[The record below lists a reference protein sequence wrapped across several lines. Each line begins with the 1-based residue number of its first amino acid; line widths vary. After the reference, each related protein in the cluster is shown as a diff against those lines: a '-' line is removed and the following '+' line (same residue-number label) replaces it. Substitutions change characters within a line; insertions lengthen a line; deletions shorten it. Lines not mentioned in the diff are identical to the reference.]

1 MELTEGGIFMNY
13 AKCMRGLLLTAVMF
27 VGTLFAIDPPQ
38 NLEAT
43 GGSESIDLNWDGVEG
58 ATFYNVYLYDEDG
71 NGGGG
76 ECEEGF
82 LEDCSGDGDCCAESW
97 VGDGFCDGAD
107 QQYGCDLLCYQD
119 DGGDCA
125 SCEDEGLVTC
135 PDGSCAA
142 TLEDC
147 PEVQETYPGFD
158 CCDLDFV
165 DCSDEAYANYVGTI
179 VDCSDQYCLPAAE
192 LGDGVCTDYTDAGY
206 PGVGFNC
213 EELDNDGGDCQT
225 CAEQGLI
232 DCPDGSC
239 AATLE
244 DCPEVVCTEIT
255 DCSGAVLCNED
266 SVYSSYDCLT
276 PLNCEDVNG
285 DGQIVTWL
293 GDGYCD
299 DGAYGLFFN
308 CEEWSNDCGDCD
320 GTDLGDI
327 NGYCPEILTCED
339 QGLYTCPDG
348 SCAADADSC
357 ATCEDQGLLTDCV
370 GVCFNES
377 QLSWIGDGYCDDGTY
392 GVVFT
397 CEEYNFDNGDCDG
410 REAGSQMKF
419 VKIKDFAASN
429 GIEDLAPK
437 QGAPYH
443 TNGDIREESGY
454 SNIACATA
462 GASCTAGDVNEDGAI
477 NVLDIVNI
485 VNHIL
490 ATVVLEDTCA
500 ADFNEDGDVNVL
512 DIVNIVNII
521 LGGKTAA
528 DATEATL
535 IQSGGSLLLKSDGYI
550 GGIEMTLIHGEDFSL
565 ELSGNSLVSD
575 YVTRD
580 GQTKVVV
587 VVPEGEVL
595 FTATG
600 DYTVE
605 DVLVANSHS
614 AVSVNQASKFELS
627 SAYPNP
633 FNPVTSMSFTMPQDG
648 LASVKVYNLMGQQ
661 VALLAD
667 GNYTQ
672 GMHQLTWNASD
683 LSSGV
688 YIVKA
693 IYAGNV
699 STQKLVLMK

>member
-1 MELTEGGIFMNY
+1 MAYAYGYGSGGFGQLYPAIYKIDGDLTTGEVGGFEVLSENFDYSTAGNQMQASSLLSIITNDADWGVWPNSFNGV
-13 AKCMRGLLLTAVMF
+13 GLVGVTVSAGLSGLDISTEVLDTSDVGVLVLSTQTQTGNSAPVLTNP
-27 VGTLFAIDPPQ
+27 TFANGVLSITYSDADN
-38 NLEAT
+38 NLSTSSDVFIEDMGFT
-43 GGSESIDLNWDGVEG
+43 MIPDGHTYSDGVVFSADVG
-58 ATFYNVYLYDEDG
+58 NMPGLATFQ
-71 NGGGG
+71 
-76 ECEEGF
+76 F
-82 LEDCSGDGDCCAESW
+82 S
-97 VGDGFCDGAD
+97 DGAD
-107 QQYGCDLLCYQD
+107 TVQLEFDFGGSSGGC
-119 DGGDCA
+119 
-125 SCEDEGLVTC
+125 
-135 PDGSCAA
+135 
-142 TLEDC
+142 
-147 PEVQETYPGFD
+147 
-158 CCDLDFV
+158 
-165 DCSDEAYANYVGTI
+165 
-179 VDCSDQYCLPAAE
+179 
-192 LGDGVCTDYTDAGY
+192 
-206 PGVGFNC
+206 
-213 EELDNDGGDCQT
+213 
-225 CAEQGLI
+225 
-232 DCPDGSC
+232 
-239 AATLE
+239 
-244 DCPEVVCTEIT
+244 
-255 DCSGAVLCNED
+255 
-266 SVYSSYDCLT
+266 
-276 PLNCEDVNG
+276 
-285 DGQIVTWL
+285 
-293 GDGYCD
+293 
-299 DGAYGLFFN
+299 
-308 CEEWSNDCGDCD
+308 
-320 GTDLGDI
+320 
-327 NGYCPEILTCED
+327 
-339 QGLYTCPDG
+339 
-348 SCAADADSC
+348 
-357 ATCEDQGLLTDCV
+357 
-370 GVCFNES
+370 
-377 QLSWIGDGYCDDGTY
+377 QL
-392 GVVFT
+392 
-397 CEEYNFDNGDCDG
+397 
-410 REAGSQMKF
+410 
-419 VKIKDFAASN
+419 
-429 GIEDLAPK
+429 
-437 QGAPYH
+437 
-443 TNGDIREESGY
+443 
-454 SNIACATA
+454 
-462 GASCTAGDVNEDGAI
+462 AGDVNEDGAI

-512 DIVNIVNII
+512 DIVNIVNVI

-699 STQKLVLMK
+699 SVQKVMLVK